1 MIRFKLIT
9 LTGIKFDEDVYEI
22 ILPTLDGQIGV
33 LPGHMSLTA
42 VAIPGVISVRRNA
55 NDRDYKLEYFACNGG
70 VIEIKDDVL
79 KAIVGE
85 ADNASE
91 INEAEAKKAHDLAL
105 TMKLNSKNQVSLEEA
120 NNLVDLMAAKIK
132 VAQLRRLQG
141 HK

>member
-33 LPGHMSLTA
+33 LPGHMPLTA
-42 VAIPGVISVRRNA
+42 VAIPGVISVRRNE
-55 NDRDYKLEYFACNGG
+55 NDRDYKLEYFASNGG

-91 INEAEAKKAHDLAL
+91 INETEAKKAHDLAL

>member
-33 LPGHMSLTA
+33 LPGHMPLTA
-42 VAIPGVISVRRNA
+42 VATIGVISVRRTA
-55 NDRDYKLEYFACNGG
+55 KDKDYKLEYFACNGG
-70 VIEIKDDVL
+70 VIEAKDDVL

-91 INEAEAKKAHDLAL
+91 INEEQARKAHDLAV
-105 TMKLNSKNQVSLEEA
+105 TMKSNSKNQVSLEEA
-120 NNLVDLMAAKIK
+120 NNLVDLLAAKIK
-132 VAQLRRLQG
+132 IAQLRKLQDRR
-141 HK
+141 